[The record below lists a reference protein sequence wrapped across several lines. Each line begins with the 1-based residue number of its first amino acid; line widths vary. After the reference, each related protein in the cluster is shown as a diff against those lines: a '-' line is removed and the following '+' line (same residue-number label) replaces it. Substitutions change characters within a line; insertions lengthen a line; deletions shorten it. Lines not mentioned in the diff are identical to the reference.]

1 MSYDALLLDF
11 DGVVVNVLPD
21 ERRLPA
27 FRDQIAAEMADYAD
41 GIDED
46 VVAALSHSVK
56 PDELAQLSERTGIDP
71 ETLWRTRDD
80 ALAAA
85 LDRAAAEGQKT
96 PFEDVTA
103 LSDVSRPIGI
113 VSNNQHRVVESLSD
127 RFDLTPQFETIR
139 AREPHPDSLHDK
151 KPEPTFLHDTAR
163 ELGVETALFVGDK
176 ESDIRAGQA
185 AGMDTV
191 LLRREHN
198 STIPVE
204 AEPTYEAASLT
215 EVVSL
220 LDGSAR

>member
-21 ERRLPA
+21 DQRVPA
-27 FRDQIAAEMADYAD
+27 FREQIAEQVAEH
-41 GIDED
+41 GTIDAD
-46 VVAALSHSVK
+46 VVTELSHSVT
-56 PDELAQLSERTGIDP
+56 PERLEQLSERTGVP
-71 ETLWRTRDD
+71 TEALWQARDD
-80 ALAAA
+80 ALATV
-85 LDRAAAEGQKT
+85 LDRAGAEGKKA
-96 PFEDVTA
+96 PFEDVHA
-103 LSDVSRPIGI
+103 LSTVTHPIGV

-139 AREPHPDSLHDK
+139 AREPHPNSLHDK

-176 ESDIRAGQA
+176 ETDIRAGQA

-198 STIPVE
+198 ATIPVE
-204 AEPTYEAASLT
+204 AEPTYEATSLT